1 MTQGSNENKM
11 NQKATSMSNGKPSEK
26 METLFLTGI
35 CILAI
40 AGAGYTICT
49 QTFWFYDIEIYW
61 KNMSGL
67 FEGDSEKMSILM
79 PWGRLLGQLMCPGF
93 LPLKACMVYF
103 YLLLLIGTIL
113 LGKFIYDY
121 LQQKQIFQSR
131 RNSVIAATAVCM
143 LPFYWHDV
151 LNTGNVGGMICLLL
165 MLTAFLVDKHP
176 YLSGFLLAV
185 AMTKPQNAG
194 IFLAI
199 LFFRKNYKTVFSA
212 AGFCGISWGISSLI
226 LRLMNGPVKG
236 DLSAENAAAA
246 GTFGGGTIAAII
258 SRFSKLG
265 VENDKYSFFTYG
277 IFDPLVDFGVPT
289 MVVLLL
295 SALFGIVLV
304 LVFCLWMKKYPVLQK
319 DPVVYFAFCC
329 VVSVLWCYK
338 SPCDEIVMILS
349 SLMAIY
355 YWHFSDKKITDVLL
369 ALAAMFA
376 FNGKVFRFWG
386 AHLLHLQ
393 HGTAVFGDQV
403 LRLIVILVLF
413 VLITGKL
420 RNNQDN

>member
-1 MTQGSNENKM
+1 MTQVSSKENIMK
-11 NQKATSMSNGKPSEK
+11 QKAKSALQNEKSSEK

-40 AGAGYTICT
+40 AGVGYTICT

-67 FEGDSEKMSILM
+67 FTGDTEKMTLLM

-93 LPLKACMVYF
+93 LPLKVCMVYF
-103 YLLLLIGTIL
+103 YLLLLAGTVI

-121 LQQKQIFQSR
+121 LQQKQMFHSR
-131 RNSVIAATAVCM
+131 RNAVIAATAVCM

-165 MLTAFLVDKHP
+165 MLTAFLVEKHP
-176 YLSGFLLAV
+176 YLSGFLLAA

-226 LRLMNGPVKG
+226 LHLMNGPVQG
-236 DLSAENAAAA
+236 VGSATATESS
-246 GTFGGGTIAAII
+246 GKGTIAAII

-295 SALFGIVLV
+295 SALFGVVLV

-319 DPVVYFAFCC
+319 DPVVYFAFCS

-355 YWHFSDKKITDVLL
+355 YWHLSEKKITDVLL

-386 AHLLHLQ
+386 AHILNLQ
-393 HGTAVFGDQV
+393 HGTTVFGDQV

-413 VLITGKL
+413 VLITRKL
-420 RNNQDN
+420 RNNQEN